1 MLPGMSRTLGQ
12 QIALSA
18 CSSPLPPLAPSQQL
32 PHLIMIVRRGNLL
45 RRPLGWA
52 DTSKVRQTGERII
65 VDQIHLYYNDQY
77 LGDLSHDSEC
87 VMVGRVSHAD
97 CLDGILR
104 QLANCHR
111 SSESAKPP

>member
-1 MLPGMSRTLGQ
+1 MLPGMSKTLGQ
-12 QIALSA
+12 LIAWSA
-18 CSSPLPPLAPSQQL
+18 CSATLPPLAPFQQL
-32 PHLIMIVRRGNLL
+32 PQLLKVRLRGNLL

-65 VDQIHLYYNDQY
+65 VEQIHLQYNDQY

-111 SSESAKPP
+111 RST

>member
-1 MLPGMSRTLGQ
+1 
-12 QIALSA
+12 
-18 CSSPLPPLAPSQQL
+18 
-32 PHLIMIVRRGNLL
+32 MI
-45 RRPLGWA
+45 
-52 DTSKVRQTGERII
+52 S
-65 VDQIHLYYNDQY
+65 QY

-111 SSESAKPP
+111 GSTSVLINALLDAHAPFQLVDQPIMCIIGSHTELLRSSFTLRSWWEAALYQT